1 MDLLTGIIKTG
12 SALAFV
18 LGMIFI
24 FSIGAKKYLGRRY
37 GITRPGPFLQVISS
51 TSIGMKKEITL
62 VEAGEQYLVLG
73 VTANQ
78 ISLLTRIKK
87 DSFNAENTPREKHD
101 HERI

>member
-24 FSIGAKKYLGRRY
+24 VSLLAKKYLGNRY
-37 GITRPGPFLQVISS
+37 GIARPGPFLQVIHSI
-51 TSIGMKKEITL
+51 SIGLKKEITL
-62 VEAGEQYLVLG
+62 VEAGEHYLVLG

-78 ISLLTRIKK
+78 ISLLIRIKK
-87 DSFNAENTPREKHD
+87 ESFNTTNTSQEKHD